1 MSTLR
6 DILFLTKHI
15 RCGQSSQFGALDN
28 LPVSCK
34 SIIFRLKYIR
44 NLFTSIHKVTKDVE
58 MNKEVESLSQAVANP
73 GCLSVGDV
81 RHKSPDLAGAI

>member
-6 DILFLTKHI
+6 DILFLTKHF

-58 MNKEVESLSQAVANP
+58 MNKGVESLSLRRSQIWAVYRLETSDTN
-73 GCLSVGDV
+73 
-81 RHKSPDLAGAI
+81 RQIW